1 MDEHLIDKRLSAL
14 SESFVTI
21 DGLQVGPNQ
30 KDEPEPR
37 LMEETRELLKL
48 VFPVVGTTVLEFLP
62 GFVSV
67 LLAGNMDS
75 PNAQH
80 YVDAAAIS
88 VMLLNVSA
96 LSLGLGLASAL
107 DTLCSQAYG
116 AKRFEKIGI
125 YFQTGVLVLGVALV
139 PMLLVNAFAE
149 PILNVLGQD
158 RDVTYLTR
166 DFSRLM
172 LPGLPFLFLYELVR
186 KVLSAQNILKP
197 LVIIAVIANL
207 VNLAAGYGLAYHT
220 SVGFN
225 GIAIARTLGNITLAL
240 LLVPYF
246 WWSPGRLTQWWC
258 HGWDLKAA
266 AGYVRLFLRI
276 GFPGM
281 LMMSVES
288 WAFEVL
294 AILAGNL
301 PDSVTALATHAVLM
315 NIIVMVW
322 TVLLGFGVASSIRVG
337 NLLGSNSPKKAKL
350 ACHASIAMTFGT
362 SLVFAALLVVLNRPI
377 PRLFLSDEESIDLAA
392 KILIL
397 WFPFEIADGLNT
409 SMQGIFRG
417 AGKQKSAAI
426 SNLVGYYGFGIPLG
440 VLLAFHY
447 DFGVKGL
454 WLGIGFGM
462 VGTVLGLSFL
472 MLRYW
477 KWSQL
482 AVEAQQRTAQ

>member
-1 MDEHLIDKRLSAL
+1 M
-14 SESFVTI
+14 
-21 DGLQVGPNQ
+21 
-30 KDEPEPR
+30 
-37 LMEETRELLKL
+37 
-48 VFPVVGTTVLEFLP
+48 GTTILEFLP

-96 LSLGLGLASAL
+96 LSIGLGLASAL

-116 AKRFEKIGI
+116 AKKFDKIGV
-125 YFQTGVLVLGVALV
+125 YFQTGALVLLVALV
-139 PMLLVNAFAE
+139 PMLLINAFAE

-220 SVGFN
+220 SMGFN
-225 GIAIARTLGNITLAL
+225 GIAVARTLGNVTLSL

-246 WWSPGRLTQWWC
+246 WWNPEKLTQWWG

-266 AGYVRLFLRI
+266 AGYMRLFLRI

-281 LMMSVES
+281 LMMAVEV
-288 WAFEVL
+288 WAFEIL
-294 AILAGNL
+294 AIMAGVL
-301 PDSVTALATHAVLM
+301 PDSVTALSIHAVLM
-315 NIIVMVW
+315 NVNVMLY
-322 TVLLGFGVASSIRVG
+322 TAFYGIAVAASIRVG
-337 NLLGSNSPKKAKL
+337 NCLGANAPKKARL
-350 ACHASIAMTFGT
+350 ASYAALVMTVGLA
-362 SLVFAALLVVLNRPI
+362 LVFVVLLYTFSGQI
-377 PRLFLSDEESIDLAA
+377 PRLFIDDEESVDLASTIMA
-392 KILIL
+392 F
-397 WFPFEIADGLNT
+397 WCPFEIVDGLNAV
-409 SMQGIFRG
+409 MQGIFRG
-417 AGKQKSAAI
+417 AGKQKPAAI
-426 SNLVGYYGFGIPLG
+426 VNVVCYYGVGITLSA
-440 VLLAFHY
+440 LLAFVF
-447 DFGVKGL
+447 DLGVKGL
-454 WLGIGFGM
+454 WWGIGFGILA
-462 VGTVLGLSFL
+462 TVLVLAL
-472 MLRYW
+472 YMLRYW
-477 KWSQL
+477 KWDQL
-482 AVEAQQRTAQ
+482 AAEAKQRTEQ